1 VFENRMK
8 MNGAAALMESLVKEK
23 TKVIFGIPGGAIL
36 DVYNEVANYEKE
48 IRHVLMRHE
57 QCAAHAAEGYAKAL
71 DVPGVC
77 FATSGPGATNL
88 VTGIADAYCD
98 SVPVV
103 AITGQVSTAL
113 LGNDA
118 FQEADIVGITIPIT
132 KHNFQIRSPD
142 EIATTVRS
150 AFHIANTGRKGPVLV
165 DFPKDIQQ
173 MECEYEYPR
182 EIKFRGYNPNLTG
195 HPKQIKRA
203 AEEILRSEAP
213 VILAGGGVIASNA
226 SMEVIALA
234 EALMVPVAT
243 TLMGK
248 GTIPETHPLS
258 VGMVGMHGRKAAN
271 KLVQDADVLVAIGC
285 RFSDRTT
292 GKVAGFAPKAKI
304 IHIDIDTAE
313 IGKNVRA
320 DLPIVGDAKII
331 LADLLKTIAN
341 AKGKVAESWKEK
353 VNALM
358 KECACDTDFGSAP
371 INPRKVMFEIN
382 RILDDRTTI
391 VTEVGQCQMW
401 AAHFIRVKN
410 PRQFISSGGLGT
422 MGFGFPASIGAKVA
436 LPQNHVIDVAGDGSF
451 LMTAQDLAT
460 CVENGI
466 APTVVVMNNGWLGMV
481 KQWQELFYSRR
492 YSATK
497 LGKSPDFVKLAEA
510 FGAKGIRVERP
521 GDMAGALEESKRSD
535 VATVIDV
542 AIDPDEHILP
552 MVATGRSLSDMMECK
567 KK

>member
-1 VFENRMK
+1 MRI
-8 MNGAAALMESLVKEK
+8 NGAAALMESLVKEK
-23 TKVIFGIPGGAIL
+23 AKVIFGIPGGAIL
-36 DVYNEVANYEKE
+36 DVYNEIINYELD

-98 SVPVV
+98 SVPIV
-103 AITGQVSTAL
+103 AVTGQVSTAL

-132 KHNFQIRSPD
+132 KHNFQIRSP
-142 EIATTVRS
+142 EEVAHTVKS
-150 AFHIANTGRKGPVLV
+150 AFHIANTGRKGPVLI
-165 DFPKDIQQ
+165 DFPKDMQQ
-173 MECEYEYPR
+173 KECEYEHPK
-182 EIKFRGYNPNLTG
+182 EIRFLGYNPNLVG
-195 HPKQIKRA
+195 NPRQIKRA
-203 AEEILRSEAP
+203 AEEILRAEMP

-226 SMEVIALA
+226 SREVIALA
-234 EALMVPVAT
+234 EALMMPVST

-271 KLVQDADVLVAIGC
+271 RLLQDSDLLIAVGC
-285 RFSDRTT
+285 RFSDRTS
-292 GKVAGFAPKAKI
+292 GKVSGFAPKAKI

-313 IGKNVRA
+313 IGKNVRV
-320 DLPIVGDAKII
+320 DIPIVGDAKKV
-331 LADLLKTIAN
+331 LVELLKTITSS
-341 AKGKVAESWKEK
+341 KGKVAQAWKER
-353 VNALM
+353 VRELV
-358 KECACDTDFGSAP
+358 KECECDFDFQNVP
-371 INPRKVMFEIN
+371 IKPQKVMFEIN
-382 RILDDRTTI
+382 RMIGDKTTI

-401 AAHFIRVKN
+401 AAHFLRVNN

-436 LPQNHVIDVAGDGSF
+436 LPDNHVIDVAGDGSF

-481 KQWQELFYSRR
+481 KQWQELFYSKR
-492 YSATK
+492 YSATN
-497 LGKSPDFVKLAEA
+497 LGRSPDFVKLAEA
-510 FGAKGIRVERP
+510 FGAKGIRVEKP
-521 GDMAGALEESKRSD
+521 GELAGALEESRKSD

-542 AIDPDEHILP
+542 SIDPDEHILP
-552 MVATGRSLSDMMECK
+552 MVGLGKSLSEMMECRK
-567 KK
+567 K

>member
-1 VFENRMK
+1 MK
-8 MNGAAALMESLVKEK
+8 IKGAAALMESLVKEK
-23 TKVIFGIPGGAIL
+23 AKVIFGIPGGAIL
-36 DVYNEVANYEKE
+36 DVYNEIVSYEKD

-57 QCAAHAAEGYAKAL
+57 QCAAHAAEGYARAL

-103 AITGQVSTAL
+103 AVTGQVASPL
-113 LGNDA
+113 IGNDA
-118 FQEADIVGITIPIT
+118 FQEADIVGITLPIT
-132 KHNFQIRSPD
+132 KHSFQIRSPD
-142 EIATTVRS
+142 EIAYSVKA
-150 AFHIANTGRKGPVLV
+150 AFHISNTGRKGPVLI
-165 DFPKDIQQ
+165 DFPKDLQQ
-173 MECEYEYPR
+173 KECEYEYPK
-182 EIKFRGYNPNLTG
+182 EIKFRGYNPNLVG
-195 HPKQIKRA
+195 HPKQIKKA
-203 AEEILRSEAP
+203 AEEILRSEMP
-213 VILAGGGVIASNA
+213 VILAGGGVISSNA
-226 SMEVIALA
+226 AGEVVALA
-234 EALMVPVAT
+234 EALIIPVAT

-248 GTIPETHPLS
+248 GTIPDTHPLS

-271 KLVQDADVLVAIGC
+271 KLIQESDLVIAVGC

-292 GKVAGFAPKAKI
+292 GKVGGFAPKAKM

-313 IGKNVRA
+313 VGKNVRA
-320 DLPIVGDAKII
+320 DIPIVGDAKSIVK
-331 LADLLKTIAN
+331 DLMRTIASS
-341 AKGKVAESWKEK
+341 KGKVTEQWKDK
-353 VNALM
+353 VRELV
-358 KECACDTDFGSAP
+358 KECECDFDFPGVP
-371 INPRKVMFEIN
+371 IKPQKVMHEIN
-382 RILDDRTTI
+382 RIIGDRTTI

-401 AAHFIRVKN
+401 AAHFLRMKH

-436 LPQNHVIDVAGDGSF
+436 LPDNHVIDVAGDGSF

-481 KQWQELFYSRR
+481 KQWQELFYDKR
-492 YSATK
+492 YSATS

-510 FGAKGIRVERP
+510 FGAKGIRVEKP
-521 GDMAGALEESKRSD
+521 GEIAPALEESRRSD
-535 VATVIDV
+535 VATVINV

-552 MVATGRSLSDMMECK
+552 MVASGKSLSEIMECRK
-567 KK
+567 K